1 MARTVLTDAVHERIV
16 NYLRSGAPYSHA
28 AAAVGISERTLY
40 AWLARGERYELAL
53 ESALEPPATDEP
65 FYRLRADMLAA
76 RAAARVAA
84 AVTITRAIGGERD
97 PETGAWVT
105 FPDWKAAAWYLE
117 RSAPE
122 EYGRRWA
129 PEAAQAVS
137 AEEELDALVARGL
150 ALLEEHAQ
158 PDA

>member
-1 MARTVLTDAVHERIV
+1 MARTLLNDVIHEQIVAAVRT
-16 NYLRSGAPYSHA
+16 GAPFGHA
-28 AAAVGISERTLY
+28 ASSAGIGTRTLY
-40 AWLARGERYELAL
+40 DWLARGERYDLAV
-53 ESALEPPATDEP
+53 ESGLQPPEGDEP
-65 FYRLRADMLAA
+65 FSRLRRDIYAA
-76 RAAARVAA
+76 RANVRIIAVA
-84 AVTITRAIGGERD
+84 TIQRAIRGERD
-97 PETGAWVT
+97 EETGTWVI

-129 PEAAQAVS
+129 PETAQAVS

-158 PDA
+158 PE

>member
-1 MARTVLTDAVHERIV
+1 MARTLLNESIHELIV
-16 NYLRSGAPYSHA
+16 ASVQTGAPFSHA
-28 AAAVGISERTLY
+28 AARAGIGERTLY
-40 AWLARGERYELAL
+40 DWLARGERYDLAV
-53 ESALEPPATDEP
+53 ESGLEPSAADAP
-65 FYRLRADMLAA
+65 FSRLRADIYAA
-76 RAAARVAA
+76 RGTVRVR
-84 AVTITRAIGGERD
+84 AVAMIQRAIVGERD
-97 PETGAWVT
+97 ETTGQWVT

-122 EYGRRWA
+122 EFGRRWA

-158 PDA
+158 PE